1 MADLQSPWT
10 SPPVPTKDLGGDSIL
25 KRGGDPNAD
34 GGDGPN
40 GLKPMWSDPPDS
52 TLTEKAE
59 TPNSVSGLPTTPSR
73 WEPSGTPPPPPSLQ
87 DRSPGT
93 IDEQ

>member
-10 SPPVPTKDLGGDSIL
+10 SPPVPTKDLSGDL
-25 KRGGDPNAD
+25 ATQRGSDPNITVD
-34 GGDGPN
+34 EPN
-40 GLKPMWSDPPDS
+40 GLTPLWSDPPDA
-52 TLTEKAE
+52 TLSSEAE
-59 TPNSVSGLPTTPSR
+59 TANSVSGLPSLPSR
-73 WEPSGTPPPPPSLQ
+73 FAPSGTPPPPPSLQ